1 MGRINDIVDK
11 LMEGIDKKQLES
23 FITYQLENGIEEDD
37 ITKKFNTFLRDNIT
51 LMKYGETPFGKPD
64 DFEVREYDVHTEV
77 INPEKRTYEA
87 KLPSNVEVIDKPDG
101 FWIEE
106 DSMEEISNILEEK
119 IEEVKQK
126 EPKNRKRTIKVK

>member
-1 MGRINDIVDK
+1 MGKINDIVDK

-64 DFEVREYDVHTEV
+64 DFEVREFDVYTEV
-77 INPEKRTYEA
+77 VNPEKRTYEA

-106 DSMEEISNILEEK
+106 DNAEEISSILEEK
-119 IEEVKQK
+119 IEEVKQQ

>member
-1 MGRINDIVDK
+1 MGKINDIVDK

-23 FITYQLENGIEEDD
+23 FVAYQLENGIEEDD

-64 DFEVREYDVHTEV
+64 DFEVREFDVYTEV
-77 INPEKRTYEA
+77 VNPEKRTYEA

-106 DSMEEISNILEEK
+106 DNAEEISNILEEK